1 MLIGSSEHY
10 GAVVNLDYDYRIYLS
25 ALRTDGLNTTRL
37 FTGAYIEKLGDFGMQ
52 KNTLALKA
60 GRLVLPWGYALG
72 VNKFGLTKW
81 DDACLAR
88 QRDFIA
94 GSDWH
99 GVIVE
104 VTLFSS

>member
-37 FTGAYIEKLGDFGMQ
+37 FTSAYVEKLSDFGMQ
-52 KNTLALKA
+52 KNTLAPKA

-88 QRDFIA
+88 LRDFIA
-94 GSDWH
+94 GSDRR
-99 GVIVE
+99 GIIVE